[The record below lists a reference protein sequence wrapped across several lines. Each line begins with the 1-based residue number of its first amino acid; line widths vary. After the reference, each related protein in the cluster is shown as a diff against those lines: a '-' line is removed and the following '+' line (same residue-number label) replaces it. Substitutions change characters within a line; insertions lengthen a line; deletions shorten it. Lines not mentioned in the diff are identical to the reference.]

1 MSIGLGI
8 PSAEGLV
15 LVAPLTKREPMRVY
29 HLLTGENALSDL
41 SLRRIRI
48 SRFADLNDPFEL
60 LAAKTGERRF
70 RKGLRSWRDDFNQ
83 SHGLLC
89 FSKSWENPVLWSHY
103 GEKHQGVCLGFD
115 VADDLIEEVQYA
127 KDRLPIRFVEGNPEK
142 GLDESFV
149 RDLLRTKYMHWQYEE
164 EVRVRLKLAIQTIEN
179 GSYFYPF
186 GRDLALREVIL
197 GPLCEIPIDR
207 VREDVRAAYQNV
219 SVIKAR
225 LAFKCSK

>member
-1 MSIGLGI
+1 
-8 PSAEGLV
+8 
-15 LVAPLTKREPMRVY
+15 MRVY

-41 SLRRIRI
+41 FRRRIRI

-60 LAAKTGERRF
+60 LAAKTDERRF

-89 FSKSWENPVLWSHY
+89 FSKRWENPVLWSHY
-103 GEKHQGVCLGFD
+103 AAKHRGVCLGFD
-115 VADDLIEEVQYA
+115 VADELIEEVQYV
-127 KDRLPIRFVEGNPEK
+127 KDRLAIRFVEGNPDK

-149 RDLLRTKYMHWQYEE
+149 RDLLRTKYIHWEYEE
-164 EVRVRLKLAIQTIEN
+164 EVRVRLKLAAQTLEN

-186 GRDLALREVIL
+186 GGKLVLREVIL
-197 GPLCEIPIDR
+197 GPFCELPIDD
-207 VREDVRAAYQNV
+207 VREKVRLAYQSV

-225 LAFKCSK
+225 LAFKWFRVVRDERSVKDDRAYWASHQRVV